1 MKDIFNFFKK
11 DFYNVKIPNSK
22 IRKDKFD
29 NIINFANQVINE
41 FNINQPYKKSDTE
54 LLEHPLLDVIRLLAR
69 KLQTEY
75 LCYLVSVD
83 PEVSDQ
89 EYRKEDI
96 KIDNTIFD
104 HLKKIEGSYNLA
116 SFIYEVPNDQ
126 LIELKKDVILPW
138 PWNRKRLIDNIATIG
153 KGRSCG
159 EWKQDETNHFVILWL
174 PIRIAWVDQGNH
186 SITAGII
193 QGEGVLKPTKTYDI
207 SKVYDII
214 YCDGEYFRLKKDD
227 SIFCEI
233 KNIEFAAIFEIGR
246 IMIERKISF

>member
-1 MKDIFNFFKK
+1 MKNIFDLFKNDIQFSNK
-11 DFYNVKIPNSK
+11 N
-22 IRKDKFD
+22 IRKQKFN
-29 NIINFANQVINE
+29 NILSFANQVVNE
-41 FNINQPYKKSDTE
+41 FNISQQYKKGDTE
-54 LLEHPLLDVIRLLAR
+54 LLEHPLIDVIRILGR

-75 LCYLVSVD
+75 VCYLISVD

-96 KIDNTIFD
+96 KIDNTMFD
-104 HLKKIEGSYNLA
+104 HLKKIEDSCNLK
-116 SFIYEVPNDQ
+116 SFMFEVSNDQ

-138 PWNRKRLIDNIATIG
+138 PWNRKRLIDNISTIG
-153 KGRSCG
+153 KGRSGG
-159 EWKQDETNHFVILWL
+159 EWKQDEGNHFVTLWL

-193 QGEGVLKPTKTYDI
+193 QGEGTLKPTKTYDI

-214 YCDGEYFRLKKDD
+214 YCDGEYFRLIKDD

-246 IMIERKISF
+246 IMISNGISI